1 MSQIAAALARS
12 KGKKVEPVPSDAS
25 IIPEIHT
32 SAPPM
37 PFPATPAAP
46 KKINARRIAFVS
58 AAVALIACIVWLT
71 WPSAPDPVASHKN
84 IPGGNKPTA
93 KPTTASVRASPSSG
107 QTAALET
114 NWDPKLEEQ
123 IMKLPI
129 TARRPGAESRI
140 VIGKKIYEPG
150 DTVIEG
156 AILEAVYPDRIVFRD
171 AQNRLLE
178 RRF

>member
-1 MSQIAAALARS
+1 
-12 KGKKVEPVPSDAS
+12 
-25 IIPEIHT
+25 
-32 SAPPM
+32 
-37 PFPATPAAP
+37 
-46 KKINARRIAFVS
+46 
-58 AAVALIACIVWLT
+58 
-71 WPSAPDPVASHKN
+71 
-84 IPGGNKPTA
+84 
-93 KPTTASVRASPSSG
+93 
-107 QTAALET
+107 
-114 NWDPKLEEQ
+114 
-123 IMKLPI
+123 MKLPI